1 MRRRNTRPLEPDR
14 GGTSAKDRADG
25 KGEGPGSSL
34 TTDAKQCI
42 KSWYRYADAG
52 SYPQGLDAL
61 RSLCGSSRYGAC
73 DSAGASSHDA
83 GREHCRKCCAYER
96 AGHDSR
102 QRKHDG
108 YDGYGGDSC
117 GQRGYGVCRCLSRGM

>member
-52 SYPQGLDAL
+52 SYPQGSTEYNDVLDLAARLFPDSPEANINAAAVAL
-61 RSLCGSSRYGAC
+61 TKG
-73 DSAGASSHDA
+73 
-83 GREHCRKCCAYER
+83 ER
-96 AGHDSR
+96 PR
-102 QRKHDG
+102 TLQKMLR
-108 YDGYGGDSC
+108 
-117 GQRGYGVCRCLSRGM
+117 L